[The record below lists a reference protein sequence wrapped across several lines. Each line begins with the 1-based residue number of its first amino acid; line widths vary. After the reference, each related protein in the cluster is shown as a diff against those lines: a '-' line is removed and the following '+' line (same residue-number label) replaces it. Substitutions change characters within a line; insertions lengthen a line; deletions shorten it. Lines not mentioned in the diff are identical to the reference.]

1 MSDREHLPEHGSIV
15 LGPTDDEASWGLTV
29 RDEQFGE
36 EVRIVSRLSSS
47 ERSTR
52 SSPATSHD

>member
-36 EVRIVSRLSSS
+36 ESRIVLPLERLR
-47 ERSTR
+47 EIDAEFTGHI
-52 SSPATSHD
+52 P